1 MDINKLLLGLHTAP
15 FIITVWA
22 GLLWPLIQASLDKP
36 WWTRRRRVTVVAVI
50 GAIVTAAV
58 WVSGHYPATW
68 QMLLTQLSMF
78 LGVAWSVYQVMS
90 AIRINGH
97 SLLEWVGYTT
107 PGGETRP
114 PAQDP
119 VPDQA
124 RLTTRVRR
132 GRAPAQDPGTDEED
146 SSGA

>member
-1 MDINKLLLGLHTAP
+1 MDINKLLLGLHTDP
-15 FIITVWA
+15 FIITVW
-22 GLLWPLIQASLDKP
+22 
-36 WWTRRRRVTVVAVI
+36 RRRPGPPTRARRNNRGGPRPRGVAVVVVI

-90 AIRINGH
+90 VIRINGH
-97 SLLEWVGYTT
+97 TLIEWIGYTT

-114 PAQDP
+114 PAQAP
-119 VPDQA
+119 GPDH
-124 RLTTRVRR
+124 
-132 GRAPAQDPGTDEED
+132 EED